1 MPVFMD
7 YHSTT
12 PCDPAV
18 LDRMLPYFTQDFGN
32 AASRSHAWGWKA
44 EAAVEVAR
52 QQVADLIGANP
63 TEVIF
68 TSGATESN
76 NLALHGVRGEIITQ
90 ATEHKAVL
98 DVCAA
103 LEKNGCRV
111 VVLKTDR
118 QGRVDPDDVQR
129 ALTPQTV
136 LVSVMHVNNEIGT
149 VQPLA
154 EIGAICRAAGVLL
167 HTDAAQGLS
176 VLPLDVQ
183 HVDLASLSAH
193 KMYGPKGVG
202 ALYVRRKNP
211 RVALQPLVLGGG
223 HERGLRSGTLN
234 VPGIVGFGEAARLA
248 KATQVAEAARL
259 GALTARLQQ
268 ALFAGL
274 DDISLNGPIVGRHP
288 GNLNV
293 AFGGVEGERLILSL
307 RDLAV
312 SSGSACTS
320 ASMRPSHVLQA
331 IGVSDAL
338 SHSSIRFGLGR
349 YNNEADVDT
358 VASMVI
364 EQVRKL
370 RRKDS

>member
-52 QQVADLIGANP
+52 QHVADLIGAHS

-76 NLALHGVRGEIITQ
+76 NLALQGMRGEIITQ

-111 VVLKTDR
+111 IVLKTDR
-118 QGRVDPDDVQR
+118 HGRVDPEDVQR

-259 GALTARLQQ
+259 GALTSRLQQ